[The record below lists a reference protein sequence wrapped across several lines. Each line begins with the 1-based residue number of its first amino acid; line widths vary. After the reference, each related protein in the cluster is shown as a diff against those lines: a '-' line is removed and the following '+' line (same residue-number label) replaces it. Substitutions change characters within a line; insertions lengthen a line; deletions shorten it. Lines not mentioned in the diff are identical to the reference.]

1 MDHIETDLVHPVRD
15 KNIIDEYFNLT
26 VKKELNIDIN
36 LSDEYV
42 IAQNI
47 VSKRLILVKTFSE
60 IIIMN
65 PELYFLLQS
74 LIQKINTGVLS
85 KSQVIKTLE
94 ILREGK

>member
-94 ILREGK
+94 ILKEGK

>member
-85 KSQVIKTLE
+85 RSQVIKTLE